1 MASPTDIRKGR
12 VILYQGVPHLVLEMQ
27 HRTQG
32 RGSGWVQTT
41 LRNLKSGSSTTNKFR
56 STDTVEFLMTETTR
70 LEFSYDDGHT
80 YTFMDPDT
88 FETVDLN
95 AEMVE
100 DAVKYLVPNNNYDIL
115 YVDGKPAQVVLPAS
129 VEMKV
134 IESAEGIRGD
144 TASNVQK
151 PAKMET
157 GLVVQVPLF
166 IKEGEVLKIST
177 TDGSY
182 LGRA

>member
-1 MASPTDIRKGR
+1 MASPTDIRKGK
-12 VILYQGVPHLVLEMQ
+12 VILYQGTPHLVLEMQ

-56 STDTVEFLMTETTR
+56 STDSVEFLTTETIR
-70 LEFSYDDGHT
+70 LEFSYEDGST
-80 YTFMDPDT
+80 FTFMDPES
-88 FETVDLN
+88 FETVEIGSDLID
-95 AEMVE
+95 EE
-100 DAVKYLVPNNNYDIL
+100 KKYLVPNNLYDIL
-115 YVDGKPAQVVLPAS
+115 YVDEKPAQVILPSA

-134 IESAEGIRGD
+134 VESPEGIRGD

-157 GLVVQVPLF
+157 GLTVMVPLF
-166 IKEGEVLKIST
+166 IKEGEVLRVST
-177 TDGSY
+177 DDGSY

>member
-56 STDTVEFLMTETTR
+56 STDTVEFLTTETIR
-70 LEFSYDDGHT
+70 LEFSYDDGST
-80 YTFMDPDT
+80 YTFMDPNT
-88 FETVDLN
+88 FETVDLD

-100 DAVKYLVPNNNYDIL
+100 DAKKFLVPNNNYDIL
-115 YVDGKPAQVVLPAS
+115 YVDGKPVQVVLPSS

-134 IESAEGIRGD
+134 VESADGIRGD

-157 GLVVQVPLF
+157 GLIVQVPLF
-166 IKEGEVLKIST
+166 IKEGEVLKIGT
-177 TDGSY
+177 ADGSY